1 MQCVHVVVGAARW
14 RQRQATARGAVF
26 TLLTALVDFATEGF
40 GALINLSIGLFAL
53 AILSYQL
60 DVATRALL
68 PAAPMAAQTAAT

>member
-1 MQCVHVVVGAARW
+1 MVARRRTDDIWPLRWLRNAAL
-14 RQRQATARGAVF
+14 VF

-68 PAAPMAAQTAAT
+68 PAAPVTAQTAAT